1 MFSISPVY
9 PKKPQSIQKGEKKK
23 KPVKE
28 TEQVLEIESDMLGII
43 RPGMNK
49 NIR

>member
-23 KPVKE
+23 KVKE